1 MGMKLCKWFFI
12 FLAFIF
18 ASLLMLC
25 VFLSCSIRALQI
37 SDLRARRVSGR
48 HQISTDGRHLIDG
61 VPFGRPYLKRSTSSR
76 PAISIPPRK
85 KRRTLYSSGGGYE
98 EEDTEWAPVE
108 HNVTGKE
115 LSALPDNFGEDDEE
129 QDADYFEDYH
139 EAQPDEDEDTGDGTV
154 IRHSVEEF
162 EDARVSE
169 TDADVSEVGEPED
182 LTEELQGLKEDM
194 HLSGLEVGG
203 MDEEQP
209 SRLRFTKSPAEGVD
223 KSPSQASRIT
233 DESPRARL
241 AKSVRFERKG
251 EQASPASHKAEKS
264 PASAKDVAP
273 EVPSSDENISSDST
287 SDSDSSDVS
296 SDEEEEKDESSQS
309 DDSTSDS
316 DDSSSD
322 SSSESEDE
330 TSIFETAPD
339 VTKVNP
345 PGQGSQRTKKS
356 NQRNKLRRRLSKLK
370 EFGVLPE
377 QADFNALREWETT
390 NGNWNFGLEN
400 NKPSA
405 TTGEKRQAKE
415 QEQQEFEA
423 KRQRL
428 LRDLESGGV
437 DIDIFNEK
445 ENVPTQDVEKEL
457 VAQPEEDTTMD
468 NAEALKKR
476 SLDVASTKRLLFGSL
491 GVRTPRSKEDEEAT
505 RKKLAGKANNFQ
517 SQRKTEEEEQQ
528 AAEESENDLDE
539 NWQDKL
545 IIRATEC
552 VFDDIELTAPP
563 FPFEQR
569 WDDEADAIIRKR
581 KGWGKKRK
589 RKQRIQVYDEPEE
602 ESWYDT
608 GYENGYDNG
617 DYENGELQL
626 NYDGTEQQVAEGPT
640 EMDGVEE
647 TTAEVPESTK
657 DDDLPRLPDDTS
669 SIPDLAEDE
678 LKKQSIIAFKQLD
691 MSKETNWQPRVSEYR
706 VAEIHDVYEDG
717 IISVQ
722 LAKRDRKQKKEDY
735 DDDEYDGP
743 RRYSGFEMPGF
754 EDDEEDDDGFR
765 EVAFPELIEPKL
777 LRAAAA
783 ADGAAE
789 EGDAQEVSKSVN

>member
-1 MGMKLCKWFFI
+1 
-12 FLAFIF
+12 
-18 ASLLMLC
+18 MLC
-25 VFLSCSIRALQI
+25 VFSSFSIRALQI

-115 LSALPDNFGEDDEE
+115 LSALPDNLGEDEE
-129 QDADYFEDYH
+129 EDDADYFEDYH
-139 EAQPDEDEDTGDGTV
+139 EGEPDEDEDIGDGTV
-154 IRHSVEEF
+154 IRHPVEKF

-169 TDADVSEVGEPED
+169 SDADVSEVGEPED

-194 HLSGLEVGG
+194 HLSGLEVE
-203 MDEEQP
+203 EEQP
-209 SRLRFTKSPAEGVD
+209 SRLRVTKSPAEGVD
-223 KSPSQASRIT
+223 KSPSQASRVT
-233 DESPRARL
+233 HESPRANL
-241 AKSVRFERKG
+241 ASKSVRFRRKG
-251 EQASPASHKAEKS
+251 EQESPASHKAEKS

-273 EVPSSDENISSDST
+273 KAPSSDESISSDSA

-296 SDEEEEKDESSQS
+296 SDEEEEQDESSSQS

-330 TSIFETAPD
+330 TSVLETALD
-339 VTKVNP
+339 TTKVNP
-345 PGQGSQRTKKS
+345 PGQGSARTKKS

-390 NGNWNFGLEN
+390 NGNWNFGLDQ
-400 NKPSA
+400 NKPNA
-405 TTGEKRQAKE
+405 TTGGKRQAKE

-437 DIDIFNEK
+437 DIDVFNEK
-445 ENVPTQDVEKEL
+445 ENVPSTQDVEKEA
-457 VAQPEEDTTMD
+457 VVQPEEDTAMENIET
-468 NAEALKKR
+468 AEPLKKR

-505 RKKLAGKANNFQ
+505 RKKLAGKVNNFQ
-517 SQRKTEEEEQQ
+517 SQSKAGEEERQ
-528 AAEESENDLDE
+528 AAEESEIDLDE
-539 NWQDKL
+539 NWKDKL
-545 IIRATEC
+545 VIRATEC

-563 FPFEQR
+563 FPFQQR

-602 ESWYDT
+602 ESWYD
-608 GYENGYDNG
+608 NGYDNG
-617 DYENGELQL
+617 YDNYENSELQL
-626 NYDGTEQQVAEGPT
+626 NYDDTEQHIDEGPT
-640 EMDGVEE
+640 EMDGVED
-647 TTAEVPESTK
+647 TAAEVLESTK
-657 DDDLPRLPDDTS
+657 DDGLPPMPDDTS
-669 SIPDLAEDE
+669 SIPDLVEDE
-678 LKKQSIIAFKQLD
+678 LKKESIIAFKQLD

-706 VAEIHDVYEDG
+706 VAEIHDVFEDG
-717 IISVQ
+717 IISVK
-722 LAKRDRKQKKEDY
+722 LAKRDRRQKKEDY
-735 DDDEYDGP
+735 DDEEYDGP

-754 EDDEEDDDGFR
+754 EDDEQDDDGFR

-783 ADGAAE
+783 ADGAAK

>member
-1 MGMKLCKWFFI
+1 
-12 FLAFIF
+12 
-18 ASLLMLC
+18 MLC

-48 HQISTDGRHLIDG
+48 HQISSDGRHLIDG

-115 LSALPDNFGEDDEE
+115 LSALPDNLGEDDEE

-139 EAQPDEDEDTGDGTV
+139 EAQPDEDEDEDTGDGTV
-154 IRHSVEEF
+154 IRHPIEEF

-169 TDADVSEVGEPED
+169 SDADVSEVGEPED
-182 LTEELQGLKEDM
+182 LTEELQGLKEDVHM
-194 HLSGLEVGG
+194 SGLEVGG

-233 DESPRARL
+233 NESPRANL
-241 AKSVRFERKG
+241 SSKSVRFERKG
-251 EQASPASHKAEKS
+251 EQESPPYHEVEKS
-264 PASAKDVAP
+264 PASAKNVAP
-273 EVPSSDENISSDST
+273 EVPSSDESISSDST
-287 SDSDSSDVS
+287 SDSDSNDVS
-296 SDEEEEKDESSQS
+296 SDEEEDKDESSSQS

-330 TSIFETAPD
+330 TSILETAPD
-339 VTKVNP
+339 TTKVNP
-345 PGQGSQRTKKS
+345 PGQGSARTKKS

-390 NGNWNFGLEN
+390 NGDWNFGLEN
-400 NKPSA
+400 NKPSV
-405 TTGEKRQAKE
+405 TTGGKRQAKD

-445 ENVPTQDVEKEL
+445 ENVPSTQDVEKEP
-457 VAQPEEDTTMD
+457 VVQPEEDTTME
-468 NAEALKKR
+468 NVEAAEPLKKR

-505 RKKLAGKANNFQ
+505 RKKLAGKVNNFQ

-539 NWQDKL
+539 NWKDKL
-545 IIRATEC
+545 VIRATEC

-589 RKQRIQVYDEPEE
+589 RKQRIQIYDEPEE
-602 ESWYDT
+602 ESWYDN
-608 GYENGYDNG
+608 GYENGYGNA
-617 DYENGELQL
+617 DYENSELQL
-626 NYDGTEQQVAEGPT
+626 NYDDTEQQVDEGPT

-647 TTAEVPESTK
+647 TMAEVPESTK
-657 DDDLPRLPDDTS
+657 DDDLPHMPDDAS
-669 SIPDLAEDE
+669 SIPDLVEEE
-678 LKKQSIIAFKQLD
+678 LKKDSIIAFKQLD

-706 VAEIHDVYEDG
+706 VAEIHEVFGDG
-717 IISVQ
+717 IINVQ

-754 EDDEEDDDGFR
+754 EDDEQDDDGFR

-783 ADGAAE
+783 DGAAK

>member
-1 MGMKLCKWFFI
+1 M
-12 FLAFIF
+12 
-18 ASLLMLC
+18 
-25 VFLSCSIRALQI
+25 
-37 SDLRARRVSGR
+37 
-48 HQISTDGRHLIDG
+48 
-61 VPFGRPYLKRSTSSR
+61 KRSTSSR

-115 LSALPDNFGEDDEE
+115 VSALPDNLDEDEE
-129 QDADYFEDYH
+129 EEDADYFEDYH
-139 EAQPDEDEDTGDGTV
+139 EGEPDEDEDIGDGTV
-154 IRHSVEEF
+154 IRHPVEEF
-162 EDARVSE
+162 EDVRVSE
-169 TDADVSEVGEPED
+169 SDADVSEVGEPED

-194 HLSGLEVGG
+194 HLSGLDVGG

-209 SRLRFTKSPAEGVD
+209 SRLRVTKSPAEGVD
-223 KSPSQASRIT
+223 ESPSQASRIT
-233 DESPRARL
+233 NESARAIP
-241 AKSVRFERKG
+241 KSVRFRAKG
-251 EQASPASHKAEKS
+251 EQGSPASHKVEKS

-273 EVPSSDENISSDST
+273 KAPSPSDESISSHST

-296 SDEEEEKDESSQS
+296 SDEDESSS

-330 TSIFETAPD
+330 TSILETAPD
-339 VTKVNP
+339 TTKVNP
-345 PGQGSQRTKKS
+345 PGQGSARTKKS

-390 NGNWNFGLEN
+390 NGNWNFGFDQ
-400 NKPSA
+400 NKPNA
-405 TTGEKRQAKE
+405 TTGGKRQAKE

-437 DIDIFNEK
+437 DIDVFNEK
-445 ENVPTQDVEKEL
+445 ENVPSTQDVEKEA
-457 VAQPEEDTTMD
+457 VVQPEEDTATE
-468 NAEALKKR
+468 NIETAEPLKKR

-505 RKKLAGKANNFQ
+505 RKKLAGKVNNFQ
-517 SQRKTEEEEQQ
+517 SQSKAGEEERQ

-539 NWQDKL
+539 NWKDKL
-545 IIRATEC
+545 VIRATEC

-563 FPFEQR
+563 FPFQQR

-602 ESWYDT
+602 ESWYD
-608 GYENGYDNG
+608 NGYDNG
-617 DYENGELQL
+617 YDNYENSELQL
-626 NYDGTEQQVAEGPT
+626 NYDDTEQHIDEGPT

-647 TTAEVPESTK
+647 TTAEVPESAK
-657 DDDLPRLPDDTS
+657 DDDLPRMPDDTS
-669 SIPDLAEDE
+669 SIPDLVEEE
-678 LKKQSIIAFKQLD
+678 LKKESIIAFKQLD

-706 VAEIHDVYEDG
+706 VAEIHDVFEDG
-717 IISVQ
+717 IISVK
-722 LAKRDRKQKKEDY
+722 LAKRDRRQKKEDY
-735 DDDEYDGP
+735 DDDDEYDGP

-754 EDDEEDDDGFR
+754 EDDEQDDDGFR

-783 ADGAAE
+783 ADDAGK
-789 EGDAQEVSKSVN
+789 EGDAREVSKSVN